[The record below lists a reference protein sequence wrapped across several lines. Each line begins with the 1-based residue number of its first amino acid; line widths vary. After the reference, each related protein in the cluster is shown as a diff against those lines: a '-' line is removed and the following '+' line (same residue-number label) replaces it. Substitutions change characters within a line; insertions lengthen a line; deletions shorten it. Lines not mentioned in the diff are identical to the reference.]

1 MFTTINNVLRLQD
14 VMREMSA
21 FLREGSP
28 PVGLDRYSAS
38 LSNKSVSNNASS
50 NGSSS
55 NNSSDNKDASPLETV
70 FTGLST
76 QVVSQNNNINNIS
89 VTNTPTETSSG
100 PTGYAPKKV
109 RPQVMYVLIY

>member
-1 MFTTINNVLRLQD
+1 MFTTINNVLHLQD
-14 VMREMSA
+14 VMREISA

-38 LSNKSVSNNASS
+38 LSNKSKSNSASS
-50 NGSSS
+50 SG
-55 NNSSDNKDASPLETV
+55 SSDNKDASPLETV

-76 QVVSQNNNINNIS
+76 QDASQNNSNSNNIS